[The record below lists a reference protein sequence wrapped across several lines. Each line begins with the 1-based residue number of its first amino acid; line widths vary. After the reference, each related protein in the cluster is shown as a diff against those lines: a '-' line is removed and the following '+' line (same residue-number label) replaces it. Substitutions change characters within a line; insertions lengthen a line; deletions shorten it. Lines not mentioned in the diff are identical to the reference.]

1 MSDIQMYLNKT
12 ESKIIKPC
20 PLSSVLWR
28 TLFFLSFLML
38 LFYIG
43 VRLPM

>member
-1 MSDIQMYLNKT
+1 MSDIRMYLNKP
-12 ESKIIKPC
+12 ESKVIKPC

-28 TLFFLSFLML
+28 MLFFLSFLML
-38 LFYIG
+38 LFYVG